1 MKTLVKQK
9 PGSRS
14 EDEHVCAA
22 VAAVE
27 SLDGS
32 YSADTC
38 DCWHLIHH
46 SRVTKS
52 TPFRLLTSPVAKP
65 QSHNA
70 YSTPRSSRM
79 AAGPLHCSGS
89 GVGYR

>member
-32 YSADTC
+32 YSSDTC
-38 DCWHLIHH
+38 DCWHLTYTI
-46 SRVTKS
+46 
-52 TPFRLLTSPVAKP
+52 
-65 QSHNA
+65 QE
-70 YSTPRSSRM
+70 
-79 AAGPLHCSGS
+79 
-89 GVGYR
+89 